1 MVSTTMRSREK
12 PAAVAKGFAATV
24 SIFASAAPS
33 AGPNVKAIEKHA
45 PTRAIVAPRCLSS
58 LISAAMAVA
67 SCTLPSLRPPTT
79 LLARKVRKSV
89 AATHSATERILPAID
104 HSNAV
109 RRPYLSDREPMNGEA
124 IACRNEN
131 NEPRAPPRRTMS

>member
-1 MVSTTMRSREK
+1 ML
-12 PAAVAKGFAATV
+12 
-24 SIFASAAPS
+24 ASAAPS

-58 LISAAMAVA
+58 LTSAAIAVA
-67 SCTLPSLRPPTT
+67 SCTFPSLKPPTT

-89 AATHSATERILPAID
+89 AATHSATERMFPAMD

-109 RRPYLSDREPMNGEA
+109 RRPYLSDNEPIIGEA
-124 IACRNEN
+124 IA
-131 NEPRAPPRRTMS
+131 